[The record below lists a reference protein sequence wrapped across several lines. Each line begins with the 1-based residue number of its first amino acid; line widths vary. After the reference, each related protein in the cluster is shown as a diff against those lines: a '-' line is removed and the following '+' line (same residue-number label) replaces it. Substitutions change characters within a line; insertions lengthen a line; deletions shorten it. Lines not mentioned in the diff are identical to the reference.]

1 MELPDHVYARYTRAG
16 LNLIQQALSI
26 YDRELRLV
34 VSNRRFQEMFD
45 LPDRLVRPGAGFA
58 ETIRYL
64 AERGE
69 YGPIDDI
76 DRFVADRVEQAR
88 AFEPHYMERTRANG
102 QVIAIEGS
110 PLHEGG
116 WVAVYTDITDIRRQ
130 ETLLKTRS
138 EKLHHA
144 LLARSEAL
152 ARSNR
157 QLEATIKALEQ
168 ARHDLARSEAHVRM
182 TTEMMPAHIARVD
195 LEGRYTYSNRKLPTV
210 VPGRPAEIVGLHIS
224 QALGEEA
231 WSRIRGPF
239 ERALG
244 GEASTSEISLPSTG
258 RRIRVALTPDRDG
271 TGRIRGV
278 YILSM
283 DITAEAQAR
292 AALLQTHRRT
302 LAAQLTSGLA
312 HDFSNLLTIIL
323 GLQSRIAERDELP
336 EEVRELARMTRAAA
350 RRGGRILERLSRI
363 SGPRTLRLERIDLA
377 RLLRETAALAAPSLP
392 EGIRLETR
400 LGALP
405 GPLWLDGE
413 SLQDSLLNLVL
424 NARDAIA
431 PAEGAITV
439 ACTALGEEWIE
450 IRVED
455 TGPGFGEEA
464 LEKAVQ
470 PFYTSRRNADG
481 TGLGLSM
488 VYDFVQLAGGH
499 LILGNR
505 PEGGARVMLRLPLRP
520 AGEARELLILLLDD
534 EADVRAQTRR
544 LLRELGHKVVE
555 AGSLEEAETLIG
567 AIDGIDFILTD
578 LLLEGGGR
586 GDAFLA
592 RHVLPGG
599 ILTSLPAG
607 DPRRRAAERTA
618 PVTGKPVDS
627 AALATFIEH
636 CLGTHLAR
644 DAKRGEKP
652 AAAAA
657 TGAAPARK
665 DAR

>member
-34 VSNRRFQEMFD
+34 VSNRRFQEMFG

-76 DRFVADRVEQAR
+76 DGFVADRVEQAR

-130 ETLLKTRS
+130 EALLKTRS

-168 ARHDLARSEAHVRM
+168 TRHDLARSEAHVRM

-210 VPGRPAEIVGLHIS
+210 VPGRPADVVGLHIA

-239 ERALG
+239 ERALS

-258 RRIRVALTPDRDG
+258 RRVRVALTPDRDEE
-271 TGRIRGV
+271 GRIRGV

-323 GLQSRIAERDELP
+323 GLQSRIAERKDLP
-336 EEVRELARMTRAAA
+336 EEVRELARMTQAAA

-363 SGPRTLRLERIDLA
+363 SGPRMLRLERTDLA
-377 RLLRETAALAAPSLP
+377 RLLHETAALAAPSLP

-400 LGALP
+400 LGTLP
-405 GPLWLDGE
+405 GPVWLDGE

-431 PAEGAITV
+431 PAEGVITI
-439 ACTALGEEWIE
+439 ACAPLGEEWLE

-455 TGPGFGEEA
+455 NGPGFNEEA
-464 LEKAVQ
+464 LENAVQ

-505 PEGGARVMLRLPLRP
+505 PEGGARVTMRLPLRP
-520 AGEARELLILLLDD
+520 AGEARELLVLLIDD
-534 EADVRAQTRR
+534 ESDIRAQTRR

-555 AGSLEEAETLIG
+555 ASCLEEAEALIG

-586 GDAFLA
+586 GDVFLA
-592 RHVLPGG
+592 RHALPGG

-607 DPRRRAAERTA
+607 DARRRTAESVA
-618 PVTGKPVDS
+618 PVMGKPATPD
-627 AALATFIEH
+627 ALAAFIEH
-636 CLGTHLAR
+636 CLGVHLAR
-644 DAKRGEKP
+644 APERGEKP
-652 AAAAA
+652 ATAAV
-657 TGAAPARK
+657 GAASARK